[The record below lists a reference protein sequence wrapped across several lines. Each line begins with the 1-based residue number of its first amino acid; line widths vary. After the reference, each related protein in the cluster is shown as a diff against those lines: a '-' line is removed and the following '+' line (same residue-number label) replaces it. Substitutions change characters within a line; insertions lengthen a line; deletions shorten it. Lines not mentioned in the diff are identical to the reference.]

1 MFGILE
7 IEKRVLKLETEYGI
21 EQNPDAYPVSMIVG
35 VPFLMILLPF
45 KLCWLLERANAVYS
59 AMKASEKK

>member
-1 MFGILE
+1 
-7 IEKRVLKLETEYGI
+7 LETEYGI

-59 AMKASEKK
+59 AMKSSEKK